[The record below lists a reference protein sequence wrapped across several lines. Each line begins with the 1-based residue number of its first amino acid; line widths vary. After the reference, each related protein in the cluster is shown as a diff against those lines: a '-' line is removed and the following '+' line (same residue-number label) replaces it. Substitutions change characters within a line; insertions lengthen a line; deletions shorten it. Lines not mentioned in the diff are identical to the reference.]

1 MRETFAKDEAAEP
14 PISPPRRGTAN
25 WGADAA
31 QRGAMVEEALR
42 FLLQLVVHTPRPPG
56 PQAALL
62 ELRSELLHLLLI
74 KPRTHSHLTDAVCAD
89 DEPPTPEQLEAALA
103 PIAALQPGSPALW
116 TLRPGLD
123 AEYMPAFPH
132 VSRAD
137 HQTIL
142 QRQEEAARRVARDAV
157 AAASQGAPPAAHPA
171 FAPLRRLPLWPPF
184 ARLLRAVLVHAV
196 GGGVPP
202 RVVER
207 SVQLVVLAFQIL
219 DADDAAPC
227 AALAGASA
235 PFLDALCWVP
245 DPEAAAAA
253 ANAAAASPGG
263 ASPGGGGGAA
273 VPPPESLSL
282 LHAVVSLRRR
292 SEEQRGG
299 GAARGGGLSSVSVAQ
314 LRWVESRAAARPQ
327 CAEVLQAL
335 EAARAAAAGDGGEA
349 AADEAARRA
358 RRRHAQQAA
367 RQQMARQR
375 AAFASAIAA
384 AAGEDGGGDE
394 AAPSAAGAGACGG
407 AAAAEGGQEE
417 LTCIMCHAGGGAGS
431 GSGGGS
437 MVALALLR
445 PSRLRAAGLADVCP
459 PVTEGDEEP
468 LLAADTSEA
477 PLLDPITGAPNSFQ
491 NGVEWQANHLA
502 GDAEAHLQQCGH
514 CMHLSCWRRY
524 ASSVAQRRAAQHTDQ
539 ARVSEAA
546 AGELL
551 CPLCKGLSNAVLP
564 LFPPPP
570 EGGAAAAPPAAA
582 APVDEAVWY
591 VDAALPARFAELEA
605 ALPDVLASGSD
616 LPPPAAGGTADRD
629 AAKSTL
635 AALRSL
641 DQRADDEPSPE
652 AHAGDA
658 GRRLPAE
665 LLGLFLRAWRGVG
678 VALHSAVLDCRARGG
693 APPPPA
699 LEASVGR
706 ALHALRLRPAV
717 LLEALRLEYAHTADA
732 ELPPQTPLLRFV
744 ADLTEHVGILL
755 HCDAERYKSEAHRLL
770 RGGGGGGAAPP
781 SPADVGSHAVGY
793 HRVGGSEAIEIVAP
807 LLRGEMP
814 SALCLLLLAAPPAD
828 RREARAAVALCAL
841 GALAQALL
849 HAAARRRPPPP
860 SPPRRRRRR
869 RRRRRA
875 APAAPGRRRRPSPRC
890 LRRSAPPRRKR
901 RRRCARRSRRRRE
914 SRWTPTR
921 RAARR
926 CSPSRS
932 PRSTATASPAS
943 ARCGRSGPRRRRRR
957 RRRRCGCRRRRRRCG
972 ARRRRH

>member
-1 MRETFAKDEAAEP
+1 
-14 PISPPRRGTAN
+14 
-25 WGADAA
+25 
-31 QRGAMVEEALR
+31 
-42 FLLQLVVHTPRPPG
+42 
-56 PQAALL
+56 
-62 ELRSELLHLLLI
+62 
-74 KPRTHSHLTDAVCAD
+74 
-89 DEPPTPEQLEAALA
+89 
-103 PIAALQPGSPALW
+103 
-116 TLRPGLD
+116 
-123 AEYMPAFPH
+123 
-132 VSRAD
+132 
-137 HQTIL
+137 
-142 QRQEEAARRVARDAV
+142 
-157 AAASQGAPPAAHPA
+157 
-171 FAPLRRLPLWPPF
+171 
-184 ARLLRAVLVHAV
+184 
-196 GGGVPP
+196 
-202 RVVER
+202 
-207 SVQLVVLAFQIL
+207 
-219 DADDAAPC
+219 
-227 AALAGASA
+227 
-235 PFLDALCWVP
+235 
-245 DPEAAAAA
+245 
-253 ANAAAASPGG
+253 
-263 ASPGGGGGAA
+263 
-273 VPPPESLSL
+273 
-282 LHAVVSLRRR
+282 
-292 SEEQRGG
+292 
-299 GAARGGGLSSVSVAQ
+299 
-314 LRWVESRAAARPQ
+314 
-327 CAEVLQAL
+327 
-335 EAARAAAAGDGGEA
+335 
-349 AADEAARRA
+349 
-358 RRRHAQQAA
+358 
-367 RQQMARQR
+367 MARQR

-384 AAGEDGGGDE
+384 AAGEDGGDDE

-570 EGGAAAAPPAAA
+570 DGGAAAAPPAAA

-770 RGGGGGGAAPP
+770 RGGGGGGGAAPP

-849 HAAARRRPPPP
+849 HAAAAPPPAAAVA
-860 SPPRRRRRR
+860 
-869 RRRRRA
+869 A
-875 APAAPGRRRRPSPRC
+875 APAAAAAAAAATAAAAAARRPRRRRRPSPRC

-943 ARCGRSGPRRRRRR
+943 ARCGRGWPAAPAEAPPPPLQLPSPAAALR
-957 RRRRCGCRRRRRRCG
+957 